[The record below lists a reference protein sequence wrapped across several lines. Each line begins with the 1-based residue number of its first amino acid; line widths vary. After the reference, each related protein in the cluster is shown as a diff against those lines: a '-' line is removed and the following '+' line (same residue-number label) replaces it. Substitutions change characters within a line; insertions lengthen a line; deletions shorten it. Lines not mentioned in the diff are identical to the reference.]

1 MNFNTQ
7 RLFYIDNFEE
17 LNDFRNEY
25 FEIDKNTINKK
36 RGFHANINFN
46 ELMIIIE
53 GEIEIKLIDKNLN
66 ETIKKLIKND
76 YIIISKMTWLEF
88 EILKQNTLILVLADL
103 NLEES
108 KSIHIYE
115 DFLSYNK

>member
-1 MNFNTQ
+1 MSFNTQ

-17 LNDFRNEY
+17 LNDFKNEY
-25 FEIDKNTINKK
+25 LGIDNNINKK

-46 ELMIIIE
+46 ELLIIIE
-53 GEIEIKLIDKNLN
+53 GEIEIKLINKNLN
-66 ETIKKLIKND
+66 ETIKKLGKD
-76 YIIISKMTWLEF
+76 EYINIPKMTWLEF

-108 KSIHIYE
+108 KSIHIYK
-115 DFLSYNK
+115 DFVLYKE